1 MKVGWSQKPVG
12 PAVSRKGSVVV
23 FILGMVTMFFLLLVL
38 GATITFHFKGEEISI
53 SKEKIEKLRE
63 E

>member
-1 MKVGWSQKPVG
+1 MNVGGSQNPVG
-12 PAVSRKGSVVV
+12 PAVRLKGSVVV